1 MRPPHK
7 GKAVPVLDAEPR
19 RPPFSSNLGNTL
31 DAAAAKS
38 LASNCDLRPVRD
50 AGWRRPALRLRLL
63 ASTCYEGQFSSSEH
77 GGATQSSS
85 QLRIIVEGVGH

>member
-19 RPPFSSNLGNTL
+19 RPPFSSNLGNAL
-31 DAAAAKS
+31 HAAAAKS
-38 LASNCDLRPVRD
+38 LASNCDLRPARCWM
-50 AGWRRPALRLRLL
+50 AAPGALRLGLL

-77 GGATQSSS
+77 GGAT
-85 QLRIIVEGVGH
+85 

>member
-19 RPPFSSNLGNTL
+19 RPPFSSNLGNAL
-31 DAAAAKS
+31 HAAAAKS

-50 AGWRRPALRLRLL
+50 AG
-63 ASTCYEGQFSSSEH
+63 
-77 GGATQSSS
+77 
-85 QLRIIVEGVGH
+85 